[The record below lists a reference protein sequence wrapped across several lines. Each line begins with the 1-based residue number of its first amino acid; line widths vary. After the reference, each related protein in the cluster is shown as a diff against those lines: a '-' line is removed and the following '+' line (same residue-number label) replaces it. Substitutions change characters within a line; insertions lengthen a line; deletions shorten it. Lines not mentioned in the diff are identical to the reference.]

1 VLQTRAY
8 TNVANRQSGK
18 KPTFAGMAQPTIASL
33 SNMRQHIPNFL
44 TLSNLFCG
52 CCAILY
58 ILNGQQEVAA
68 LFTLGS
74 FFFDYLD
81 GMVARALKVSSPL
94 GKELDSLADVVSFG
108 VVPGMMLYMMLKDN
122 NWTAYPPA
130 SVLTNVSIEALPAF
144 ILSMFSAFRLGKFN
158 LDTRQGSYFIGLST
172 PACTVFVLG
181 LALTVQHDLLHM
193 REILLN
199 RWLLYALVGLLS
211 WLLVSEI
218 PMFGMKIKRFD
229 WKSNQINLAFL
240 LLFGILIFFLK
251 ALALSA
257 IIVIYIL
264 TSIAL
269 KKKVVSE

>member
-1 VLQTRAY
+1 
-8 TNVANRQSGK
+8 
-18 KPTFAGMAQPTIASL
+18 MAKLTVPSL
-33 SNMRQHIPNFL
+33 PNMRQHIPNVL

-58 ILNGQQEVAA
+58 ILNDQQDIAA

-81 GMVARALKVSSPL
+81 GMVARALQVSSPL

-108 VVPGMMLYMMLKDN
+108 VVPGMMLYMMLQLPHWVIVPGN
-122 NWTAYPPA
+122 
-130 SVLTNVSIEALPAF
+130 SHSIAIVALPAF

-181 LALTVQHDLLHM
+181 LALTVHYDLFGL
-193 REILLN
+193 RKILVDP
-199 RWLLYALVGLLS
+199 WLLYTLIGVLS

-229 WKSNQINLAFL
+229 WKSNQFNLAFL
-240 LLFGILIFFLK
+240 VLFIVLIFFLK
-251 ALALSA
+251 FLALSA
-257 IIVIYIL
+257 IIVVYIL
-264 TSIAL
+264 ASLLFKQKVIAD
-269 KKKVVSE
+269 

>member
-1 VLQTRAY
+1 MARA
-8 TNVANRQSGK
+8 TILL
-18 KPTFAGMAQPTIASL
+18 PT
-33 SNMRQHIPNFL
+33 NMRQHIPNFL

-81 GMVARALKVSSPL
+81 GMAARALKVSSPL

-108 VVPGMMLYMMLKDN
+108 VVPGMMLYMMLWDRT
-122 NWTAYPPA
+122 WTAYPPA
-130 SVLTNVSIEALPAF
+130 SILPNISVAALPAF
-144 ILSMFSAFRLGKFN
+144 VLSMLSALRLAKFN
-158 LDTRQGSYFIGLST
+158 LDTRQANYFIGLST

-181 LALTVQHDLLHM
+181 LALTAHNDTLGLRDV
-193 REILLN
+193 LLN
-199 RWLLYALVGLLS
+199 PVLLYALIALLS

-229 WKSNQINLAFL
+229 WQSNRFNLAFL
-240 LLFGILIFFLK
+240 LLFIVLIFLLK

-264 TSIAL
+264 ASMAFKNKIVA
-269 KKKVVSE
+269 E